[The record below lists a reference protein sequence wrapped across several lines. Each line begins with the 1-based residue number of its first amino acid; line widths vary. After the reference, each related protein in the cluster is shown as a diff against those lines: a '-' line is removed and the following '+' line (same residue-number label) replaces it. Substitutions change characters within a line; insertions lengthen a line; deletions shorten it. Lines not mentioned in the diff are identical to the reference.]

1 MENEEDDR
9 TPKDSLDAW
18 GETLLAELLE
28 HTQKLNAVIA
38 EMAKVRECQQAQ
50 DRTLNTI
57 LIRANAIYRRGQTRR
72 DKE

>member
-9 TPKDSLDAW
+9 TPKDPLDAW

-28 HTQKLNAVIA
+28 HTQKLNAIIA
-38 EMAKVRECQQAQ
+38 EVVKVRECQQAQ

-57 LIRANAIYRRGQTRR
+57 LIRANAIHRRGQTRR